1 MAPEDRLKELGID
14 LPEVSE
20 PVAAYK
26 PYKRVGNLVFVSG
39 QLPFDDDG
47 NLTHE
52 GKVGDGLSVKEGQE
66 AARRAAVNAIAA
78 LQAAANGRLD
88 LVTQIVRVEGHVASA
103 EGFTDQPQVVNGAS
117 DLLGDV
123 FGRAGEHARVAL
135 GANELPLGTPVEV
148 ALIAEVRNAE
158 TDRHDIDEDIDVQG
172 A

>member
-1 MAPEDRLKELGID
+1 MAPEDRLDELGIT
-14 LPEVSE
+14 LPEVSD

-26 PYKRVGNLVFVSG
+26 PYQRVGTLVFVSG
-39 QLPFDDDG
+39 QLPFDDGGD
-47 NLTHE
+47 LTHV
-52 GKVGDGLSVKEGQE
+52 GKVGSTLTIEEGYA

-78 LQAAANGRLD
+78 LNAAAGGHLE

-117 DLLGDV
+117 ELLGEV
-123 FGRAGEHARVAL
+123 FGAAGEHARVAL

-148 ALIAEVRNAE
+148 ALIAEVQVPG
-158 TDRHDIDEDIDVQG
+158 TGIHDPDDDIDVQG